1 MAWKMP
7 QTEEEWMEYLS
18 AYLDGEL
25 PFEERKA
32 LEEYLQNN
40 PEQMRRLQGY
50 QQMSS
55 LLRAWTV
62 RVPDPNPSFVKR
74 MAQET
79 EYREKPS
86 TIWQWLGVP
95 TFQWGQFASGMIV
108 GIFSLLILQAYL
120 PIKTAQILSTSMPPA
135 NATPVYNFHL
145 SQEQAENL
153 LQEVTAKGMVVELK
167 TLILNRNWSQAAQ
180 AYQLLQEN
188 YANTKAFIEVKNQPD
203 IQALI
208 EKINDSRSI

>member
-25 PFEERKA
+25 PFEERMA
-32 LEEYLQNN
+32 LEEYLRNN
-40 PEQMRRLQGY
+40 PEQMQRLQGY

-62 RVPDPNPSFVKR
+62 TVPDPNPSFVKR
-74 MAQET
+74 MAQDT

-208 EKINDSRSI
+208 EKINDPRSI